1 MGMIPY
7 ASRIQNPASTGLKV
21 TGTQRAQYP
30 LIKDYTLNN
39 KGIHIMIYAIFLNY
53 GVLGSLGGVAV

>member
-39 KGIHIMIYAIFLNY
+39 KGIHIMIYAILLN
-53 GVLGSLGGVAV
+53 